1 LESSQ
6 AIFAAHHEKEA
17 EDKEE
22 EGASII
28 QTRCFKNLRKERN
41 SEARKK

>member
-22 EGASII
+22 EGAFII
-28 QTRCFKNLRKERN
+28 QTRCFKNSKK
-41 SEARKK
+41 RKKQ